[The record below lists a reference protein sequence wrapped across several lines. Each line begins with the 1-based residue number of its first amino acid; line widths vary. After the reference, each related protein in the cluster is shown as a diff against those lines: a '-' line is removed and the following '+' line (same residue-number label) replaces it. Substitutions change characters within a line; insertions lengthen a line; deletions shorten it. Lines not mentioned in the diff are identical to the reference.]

1 MILKYRRRNVLP
13 KWMRS
18 VLRFGGWYN
27 VFAGLA
33 MATLYPQGFY
43 LLGLPV
49 PEVALPIQ
57 LAGVLVSVFGVGYLL
72 VDKNPI
78 ENRNI
83 MLLGLL
89 SKSIGPLF
97 AFFYIAMGM
106 LPPVM
111 IPILFFADLIYLI
124 PFWMIWK
131 RIGEYA
137 DAGQIT
143 MLQGVKGSKEPIKRR
158 NKRAA

>member
-1 MILKYRRRNVLP
+1 
-13 KWMRS
+13 
-18 VLRFGGWYN
+18 
-27 VFAGLA
+27 
-33 MATLYPQGFY
+33 MATLFPQGFR

-72 VDKNPI
+72 VDKNPV

-97 AFFYIAMGM
+97 AFFYIAVGT
-106 LPPVM
+106 LPLVM
-111 IPILFFADLIYLI
+111 IPILFFADLVYLI

-131 RIGEYA
+131 QIGEFSA
-137 DAGQIT
+137 TGQIK
-143 MLQGVKGSKEPIKRR
+143 MQQPSSESKDEKEQAVKK
-158 NKRAA
+158 AA